1 MLQPVGEKV
10 MPDSMYSDIILE
22 YYRHP
27 VNFGKLE
34 NPDIHSHDTN
44 PLCGDELDIFIKLQN
59 GKIKEIKFSGKGCAI
74 SQASASM
81 LTELAEGKS
90 LEEAKSMTKK
100 DVLDL
105 LKIPIS
111 HARIKC
117 ALLSLKVLKLG
128 VYKHLGEKISD
139 EDRKL

>member
-1 MLQPVGEKV
+1 MT
-10 MPDSMYSDIILE
+10 DSMYSDIILE

-34 NPDIHSHDTN
+34 PCDIHSHDTN
-44 PLCGDELDIFIKLQN
+44 PLCGDDLDIFIVLDGN
-59 GKIKEIKFSGKGCAI
+59 KIKEIRFSGKGCAI

-81 LTELAEGKS
+81 LTETVEGKT
-90 LEEAKSMTKK
+90 LDEIKK
-100 DVLDL
+100 MMKNDILDM

-111 HARIKC
+111 HTRIKC

>member
-1 MLQPVGEKV
+1 

-34 NPDIHSHDTN
+34 PCDIHFHDTN
-44 PLCGDELDIFIKLQN
+44 PLCGDDLDIFITLDGNKVR
-59 GKIKEIKFSGKGCAI
+59 EIKFSGKGCAI

-81 LTELAEGKS
+81 LTETVDGKT
-90 LEEAKSMTKK
+90 LDDIKK
-100 DVLDL
+100 MSKQDILDM

-111 HARIKC
+111 HTRIKC